1 MAWTRTCTWA
11 LVLLPVASCFKVIG
25 GGFPKTGLANLEKA
39 LEILQ
44 LKVYRMG
51 DGLHSG
57 GKAFGA
63 QGGHHGRRDHHPHQ
77 GESAHL
83 QDLQKWLAV
92 INSESNDKLDALA
105 DRLVQ
110 KGFDV
115 ILDVPLDHTWIALR
129 LIQKYPDAKV
139 VLTEHIGK
147 DEWFHQ
153 YMIHMKDL
161 QVESGRFTAHA
172 AAPRVLAMRKIDEAI
187 AQKRGLPLVPRESDA
202 ESYIALYD
210 KHNSDIKA
218 ATPDGQLLVM
228 AEAGW
233 QPLCTFI
240 EMEEP
245 GVAYPAMDTTRFE
258 LAHLHWQQS
267 YNHKFWFFAVVI
279 FGSSMLS
286 VAHWAWTQYRS
297 STKVCDEK
305 STV

>member
-1 MAWTRTCTWA
+1 
-11 LVLLPVASCFKVIG
+11 VLLPVASFKVIG
-25 GGFPKTGLANLEKA
+25 VGFPKTGLANLEKA

-44 LKVYRMG
+44 FKVYRMG
-51 DGLHSG
+51 DGLHHG
-57 GKAFGA
+57 GKAFHGA
-63 QGGHHGRRDHHPHQ
+63 TQGGHHGGRRDHHQ
-77 GESAHL
+77 GASAHL
-83 QDLQKWLAV
+83 EDLQRWLAV

-105 DRLVQ
+105 DRLIQ
-110 KGFDV
+110 KGFDT
-115 ILDVPLDHTWIALR
+115 ILDVPLDHTWIASR
-129 LIQKYPDAKV
+129 LVQLYPNAKV

-218 ATPDGQLLVM
+218 ATPSGQLLVM
-228 AEAGW
+228 PEAGW
-233 QPLCTFI
+233 QPLCKFL
-240 EMEEP
+240 EVEEP
-245 GVAYPAMDTTRFE
+245 EVAYPAMDTARFE

-267 YNHKFWFFAVVI
+267 YNHKFWFFVVVI
-279 FGSSMLS
+279 FGMAILS
-286 VAHWAWTQYRS
+286 VAHWAWTRYKS
-297 STKVCDEK
+297 AAKVCDEK